1 LKKSTEAEV
10 PMDTGTDES
19 NLEDDSP
26 KVVTSSSSDIDF
38 EALKSLSQDGID
50 MSFLDDLQVI
60 DSFFSV

>member
-1 LKKSTEAEV
+1 
-10 PMDTGTDES
+10 MDTGTDES